1 MSVPV
6 IAVLVFVAW
15 GLVLVAAIEVWRMA
29 LMAGGGYRADQF
41 PAGVQHGPGSY
52 WRLNRAHLNVLEFL
66 PFFAATV
73 FAAEAGGYR
82 SELFATLS
90 AAIVAARLVQS
101 FIHIAS
107 GAAAAIQLRALA
119 FLTQLACLGWM
130 VVLLLQ
136 PLAISAIRDRQ
147 EIVESGS
154 CTGAR
159 IPLEGTMAYLE

>member
-6 IAVLVFVAW
+6 ISVVVFVAW

-41 PAGVQHGPGSY
+41 PAGIQHGPKPY

-73 FAAEAGGYR
+73 FAAEAGGYQ
-82 SELFATLS
+82 SGLFANLS

-101 FIHIAS
+101 LIHIAS

-136 PLAISAIRDRQ
+136 PLAISAI
-147 EIVESGS
+147 S
-154 CTGAR
+154 
-159 IPLEGTMAYLE
+159 P